1 MTEGVLA
8 MDSRAELTQLKDWL
22 AECVRRGAS
31 LDDAKEIFAIY
42 VRIHLTD
49 TSSKC

>member
-1 MTEGVLA
+1 MNTHT
-8 MDSRAELTQLKDWL
+8 ELTQLKDWL
-22 AECVRRGAS
+22 EECVRRGAS

-49 TSSKC
+49 TSAKC